1 MSPIAGFVR
10 LRKHQFGR
18 QQVYGDVVEATRA
31 YPFKG
36 TPTVELN
43 WTDPDVDVGSRDV
56 VAPPYRVA
64 PDITAALTDPALAY
78 NNLPILMCAFF
89 GGGETP
95 VPTGASYA
103 WTHTPASLT
112 VDDPD
117 LFTYEFGDDVLT
129 DWFQLGD
136 GMLESLEI
144 TGPDGLGP
152 LSTSM
157 SWRFGTAASTGSTDS
172 PVFNGS
178 GGTVPMPG
186 LGVSVEDKIV
196 YLKDGAIYIASDP
209 DDLATNQI
217 SDALHS
223 FVLRLTQE
231 IDVKRFANGTQSF
244 DAQALVP
251 GARSIELECTWAK
264 TTDTVGLGSEAD
276 AWFSDD
282 AVNRYVR
289 LVFTSTAMADGA
301 TPYSWEFTMPMRY
314 YTRAE
319 GEIGGNTT
327 VILTGHA
334 FYNPDEPGSGTAPVP
349 VFESEAV
356 TTLSEA
362 DLGLA
367 GS

>member
-18 QQVYGDVVEATRA
+18 QAAFGTAVPATRA

-64 PDITAALTDPALAY
+64 PDITAPLTDPALAY
-78 NNLPILMCAFF
+78 NNLPILMSAFF
-89 GGGETP
+89 GGQE
-95 VPTGASYA
+95 VPTPSGTAFV
-103 WTHTPASLT
+103 WTHAPASLT

-117 LFTYEFGDDVLT
+117 LYTYEFGDDVLT

-144 TGPDGLGP
+144 SGPEGLGP

-157 SWRFGTAASTGSTDS
+157 GWRFGTAASTGSTDS
-172 PVFNGS
+172 PVNNGS
-178 GGTVPMPG
+178 GDVVPTSS
-186 LGVSVEDKIV
+186 LGVSTDDKIV

-209 DDLATNQI
+209 ADLAANQI

-223 FVLRLTQE
+223 FVLRFSQE
-231 IDVKRFANGTQSF
+231 VDVKRFANGTQSF

-251 GARSIELECTWAK
+251 GARAIELECTFAK

-282 AVNRYVR
+282 AVDRYVQFI
-289 LVFTSTAMADGA
+289 FTSTIEASAGV
-301 TPYSWEFTMPMRY
+301 PYSWDFTMPMRY

-319 GEIGGNTT
+319 GEIGGNT
-327 VILTGHA
+327 VVVLTGHA
-334 FYNPDEPGSGTAPVP
+334 FYNPNEPGSGTDPVG
-349 VFESEAV
+349 VFASEAV